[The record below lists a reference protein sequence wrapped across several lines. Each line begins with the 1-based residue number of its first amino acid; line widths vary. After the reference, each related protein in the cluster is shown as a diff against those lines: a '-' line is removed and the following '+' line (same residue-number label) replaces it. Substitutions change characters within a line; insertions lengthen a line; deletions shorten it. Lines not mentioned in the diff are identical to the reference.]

1 MIFYHN
7 YKIYLIGCLRRI
19 CFHIPHHLYK
29 GTYTNLITKMKGD
42 ETIWLTQ
49 KSMAEVFDCS
59 SDNVSLHLKNI
70 FEDNE
75 LDNNSTTQ
83 KISVV
88 RKEGNRNVNRELEF
102 YNLDAIIA
110 VGYRV
115 NSKKATKFR
124 IWATK
129 ILKDYMIKGFVIDT
143 EKMKNGPKFGKDYY
157 DELLQTIKEIRL
169 SERRQYQKITD
180 LFEAT
185 SIDYNK
191 ESDEA
196 YTFFKIVQNK
206 LHYAITGKTAAELI
220 YERVD
225 SEKIH
230 MGLTTWKNSPDGKI
244 MKYDISI
251 AKNYLN
257 EEELKKLERLTISFL
272 DYAED
277 MAEEHQVMTMNDWIK
292 ETDELLKFRNKNVL
306 SDSGK
311 VSHKKA
317 LEKAENEYEKFRIK
331 QDREYISSMDEMY
344 KKYLEENSK

>member
-1 MIFYHN
+1 MNESNILLYETDEG
-7 YKIYLIGCLRRI
+7 KINVDVIL
-19 CFHIPHHLYK
+19 K
-29 GTYTNLITKMKGD
+29 D

-49 KSMAEVFDCS
+49 KSMSELFDV
-59 SDNVSLHLKNI
+59 NVPAINKHLNNI
-70 FEDNE
+70 YDEEE
-75 LDNNSTTQ
+75 LN
-83 KISVV
+83 KISTISKMEIV
-88 RKEGNRNVNRELEF
+88 RKEGNRNVKRELEF

-129 ILKDYMIKGFVIDT
+129 ILKDYMIKGFVIDV

-180 LFEAT
+180 VFEAT

-191 ESDEA
+191 DSKEA

-230 MGLTTWKNSPDGKI
+230 MGLTNWKNSPDGKI

-257 EEELKKLERLTISFL
+257 ADELKKLERLTISFL

-277 MAEEHQVMTMNDWIK
+277 MAEEHQIMTMNDWIK
-292 ETDELLKFRNKNVL
+292 ETDDLLKFRKKNIL
-306 SDSGK
+306 NDAGK
-311 VSHKKA
+311 ISHKKA
-317 LEKAENEYEKFRIK
+317 IEKAENEYEKFRIK

-344 KKYLEENSK
+344 KKYLEENKKQ

>member
-1 MIFYHN
+1 MNESSILLYESDEG
-7 YKIYLIGCLRRI
+7 KINIDVVL
-19 CFHIPHHLYK
+19 K
-29 GTYTNLITKMKGD
+29 D

-49 KSMAEVFDCS
+49 KSMAELFDCS
-59 SDNVSLHLKNI
+59 TDNIGLHLKNI
-70 FEDNE
+70 YAEKE
-75 LDNNSTTQ
+75 LDMNSTTE
-83 KISVV
+83 KFSVV
-88 RKEGNRNVNRELEF
+88 RKEGKRNVKRKIEF

-129 ILKDYMIKGFVIDT
+129 ILKEYIIKGFVIDV

-180 LFEAT
+180 VFETT

-191 ESDEA
+191 NSEEA

-206 LHYAITGKTAAELI
+206 LHYAITGHTAAELI

-225 SEKIH
+225 SKKTHI
-230 MGLTTWKNSPDGKI
+230 GLTNWKNSPDGKI
-244 MKYDISI
+244 MKYDVGI

-277 MAEEHQVMTMNDWIK
+277 MAEEHKIMTMQDWINI
-292 ETDELLKFRNKNVL
+292 TDKLLQFRDKKIL
-306 SDSGK
+306 KDSGK
-311 VSHKKA
+311 ISHKKA
-317 LEKAENEYEKFRIK
+317 IEKAETEYEKFRIK

-344 KKYLEENSK
+344 KKYLEENAN

>member
-1 MIFYHN
+1 
-7 YKIYLIGCLRRI
+7 
-19 CFHIPHHLYK
+19 
-29 GTYTNLITKMKGD
+29 
-42 ETIWLTQ
+42 
-49 KSMAEVFDCS
+49 
-59 SDNVSLHLKNI
+59 
-70 FEDNE
+70 
-75 LDNNSTTQ
+75 
-83 KISVV
+83 
-88 RKEGNRNVNRELEF
+88 
-102 YNLDAIIA
+102 
-110 VGYRV
+110 
-115 NSKKATKFR
+115 
-124 IWATK
+124 
-129 ILKDYMIKGFVIDT
+129 MIKGFAIDVD
-143 EKMKNGPKFGKDYY
+143 KMKNGTKYGKEYY
-157 DELLQTIKEIRL
+157 YYELLQTIKEIRL
-169 SERRQYQKITD
+169 SERRQYQKITNV
-180 LFEAT
+180 FETT

-344 KKYLEENSK
+344 KKYLEENNK

>member
-1 MIFYHN
+1 MHESNILLYETDDG
-7 YKIYLIGCLRRI
+7 KINVDVIL
-19 CFHIPHHLYK
+19 K
-29 GTYTNLITKMKGD
+29 E

-49 KSMAEVFDCS
+49 KGMADLFECS
-59 SDNVSLHLKNI
+59 IDNISLHLKNI
-70 FEDNE
+70 FQEKE
-75 LDNNSTTQ
+75 LDKSSTVEFF
-83 KISVV
+83 SVV
-88 RKEGNRNVNRELEF
+88 RKEGNRNVTRNLEF

-129 ILKDYMIKGFVIDT
+129 ILKDYMNKGFVIDT

-157 DELLQTIKEIRL
+157 DELLQVIKEIRL

-180 LFEAT
+180 VFEAT

-191 ESDEA
+191 NSDEA

-206 LHYAITGKTAAELI
+206 LHYAITGKTDAELI

-225 SEKIH
+225 SDKLH
-230 MGLTTWKNSPDGKI
+230 MGLTNWKNSPNGKI

-257 EEELKKLERLTISFL
+257 EDELKKLERLTISFL

-277 MAEEHQVMTMNDWIK
+277 MAEEQKVMTMNDWIK
-292 ETDELLKFRNKNVL
+292 ETDSLLKFRKKNILV
-306 SDSGK
+306 DFGK
-311 VSHKKA
+311 ISHKQA
-317 LEKAENEYEKFRIK
+317 IEKAENEYEKFRIK
-331 QDREYISSMDEMY
+331 QDKEYISSMDEMY
-344 KKYLEENSK
+344 KRYLEEISEKLN

>member
-1 MIFYHN
+1 MKESNI
-7 YKIYLIGCLRRI
+7 L
-19 CFHIPHHLYK
+19 LYETEEGNVNVDVILK
-29 GTYTNLITKMKGD
+29 D

-75 LDNNSTTQ
+75 FDKNSTTE

-191 ESDEA
+191 DSDEA

-344 KKYLEENSK
+344 KKYLEENNK

>member
-1 MIFYHN
+1 MKESNILLYETN
-7 YKIYLIGCLRRI
+7 EGKINIDVIL
-19 CFHIPHHLYK
+19 K
-29 GTYTNLITKMKGD
+29 D

-49 KSMAEVFDCS
+49 KSMAELFECS
-59 SDNVSLHLKNI
+59 TDNIGLHLKNI
-70 FEDNE
+70 YNDQE
-75 LDNNSTTQ
+75 LDIDSTTE
-83 KISVV
+83 KFSVV
-88 RKEGNRNVNRELEF
+88 RKEGNRNVKRELEF

-129 ILKDYMIKGFVIDT
+129 VLKEYMIKGFAIDV

-180 LFEAT
+180 VFEAT

-191 ESDEA
+191 DSDEA

-206 LHYAITGKTAAELI
+206 LHYAITGKTVAELI

-225 SEKIH
+225 SKKIH
-230 MGLTTWKNSPDGKI
+230 MGLTNWKISPDGKI

-257 EEELKKLERLTISFL
+257 EDELKKLERLTISFL

-277 MAEEHQVMTMNDWIK
+277 MAEEHHVMTMNDWINI
-292 ETDELLKFRNKNVL
+292 TDKLLKFRDKKIL
-306 SDSGK
+306 KDSGK
-311 VSHKKA
+311 ISHKKA
-317 LEKAENEYEKFRIK
+317 IEKAENEYEKFRIK

-344 KKYLEENSK
+344 KRYIEENNKQ